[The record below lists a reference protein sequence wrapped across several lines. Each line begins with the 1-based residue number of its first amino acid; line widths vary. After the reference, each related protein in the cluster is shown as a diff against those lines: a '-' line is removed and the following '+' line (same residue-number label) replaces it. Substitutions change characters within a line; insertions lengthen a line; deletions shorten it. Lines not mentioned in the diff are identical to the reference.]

1 MAVQIVRD
9 WVVRFNTE
17 GRDVPLN
24 RKMVGARSILD
35 DSQRQGLRRMV
46 EDDPIPAVHGVVRWR
61 LIDLAWPIFKSM
73 LSRELR
79 NMGTRQA
86 LGKAAPSRARR
97 GSRCG
102 FQKRMARFQRQSRA
116 NAVKKLRRMS
126 TRPSRRSLPS
136 SQATASAKARC
147 ISNPMIRRPF
157 PLTGSSIRR
166 ELAAE
171 ATERFRQ
178 AKPGGICGGRN
189 TTSTDPRSQ
198 RIREGREGR
207 PWNELGAL
215 SPFLSTACPASWSR
229 RRASRWPH
237 HNAVH

>member
-1 MAVQIVRD
+1 MRIDQAAMTQCGIASTIMALRKSAMPLVRCNTKSPRDAGQTRRLLSASQRWHWPRCDGGSRSDAVRTGGVAVQIVRD

-61 LIDLAWPIFKSM
+61 LIDLAWPIFKST

-126 TRPSRRSLPS
+126 TRPSGRSLPS
-136 SQATASAKARC
+136 SQATASAKAQC
-147 ISNPMIRRPF
+147 ISNPMI
-157 PLTGSSIRR
+157 
-166 ELAAE
+166 A
-171 ATERFRQ
+171 
-178 AKPGGICGGRN
+178 GR
-189 TTSTDPRSQ
+189 
-198 RIREGREGR
+198 
-207 PWNELGAL
+207 
-215 SPFLSTACPASWSR
+215 SP
-229 RRASRWPH
+229 
-237 HNAVH
+237 